1 MTSTGTVNIVTC
13 TETDTGPV
21 IMGIGGIEVGVLTGE
36 DKKAVGTGQIMIEEG
51 LHLATE
57 VMNEAGNGR
66 GKDIGIGIAEG
77 HHLQKGP
84 TRKITKEQ
92 GADPPVERERD
103 LDGRRR
109 ERGGQR
115 LRALVKRRITLLL
128 KTKSQRRSF
137 QKKMKRKRKNCSRQ
151 CGFVVPTQ
159 RATIQMILW
168 IKWGTP
174 LWSEQVGSEIC
185 MKGLRRS

>member
-1 MTSTGTVNIVTC
+1 MMSTGTVIIVTC

-21 IMGIGGIEVGVLTGE
+21 TMEIGGIEAGALTGE
-36 DKKAVGTGQIMIEEG
+36 GKKAVGTGQIMTEEG
-51 LHLATE
+51 RRLATE

-66 GKDIGIGIAEG
+66 GKDIGIVIAEDR
-77 HHLQKGP
+77 HLQRGP
-84 TRKITKEQ
+84 TKKITKEP
-92 GADPPVERERD
+92 GADPPAERERD

-115 LRALVKRRITLLL
+115 IRVPVKRRVILLL

-137 QKKMKRKRKNCSRQ
+137 QKKMKRKMKNCSSL
-151 CGFVVPTQ
+151 CGFVVPIQ
-159 RATIQMILW
+159 KATIQMTLW

-174 LWSEQVGSEIC
+174 RWLEQVGSEIC